1 MRVFL
6 TRAVALMLA
15 MLTLCLCACT
25 PDDKADGTANT
36 PPVNQDTTPDPDPT
50 PTPDPVP
57 DPEPQPS
64 AAEASFLTFD
74 FTQDEEFLAKNVYD
88 ESLYVK
94 GIIPTKKDDKY
105 YVENLGEENGGWSI
119 VLNGEWGHTYE
130 VKCPADMPALRA
142 AVVSRDPRTLDVG
155 KKISYDVSKSLKY
168 FDAEP
173 TEGKTF
179 SFMYTSRFENDCL
192 VIYTG
197 TEKVEIEIYERTMV
211 QSEDTEG
218 YWFVPE
224 TTFGDLHGA
233 EDSYA
238 DILWTSEEFLDN
250 LYEPYRTKY
259 PEYITR
265 EVIGKDQSGQYNM
278 YGYVYAP
285 EEYKCTL
292 FIAAGVH
299 GDEDLGYHGLAA
311 FMSLVADATEDSD
324 PTLWFMRNNVRFII
338 IPIVNVWAA
347 SQDPGSERTRLRY
360 NSEYVDLNRD
370 FKDLTQ
376 VESRN
381 VVNYFEKYADE
392 VDMMMDCHTADGK
405 DYALWY
411 NYILYAENTAVNYKT
426 TNHMYHRMMELGI
439 IDENPS
445 IAKIPGSYTK
455 GSEYLEGIVWN
466 RFKVPSITVEHA
478 DYKYT
483 NAFYGCGEEVTLACE
498 TYGNFLIQ
506 NAIYFCNANK

>member
-1 MRVFL
+1 MREFFTRSLAL
-6 TRAVALMLA
+6 TLAL
-15 MLTLCLCACT
+15 LTLCLCACT
-25 PDDKADGTANT
+25 SGETKDD
-36 PPVNQDTTPDPDPT
+36 PVPQDPAVQNPDPVPQDPT
-50 PTPDPVP
+50 PVP
-57 DPEPQPS
+57 DPEVQKPS

-74 FTQDEEFLAKNVYD
+74 FTQDEEFLPKNIYD

-94 GIIPTKKDDKY
+94 GIVPVKADGKY
-105 YVENLGEENGGWSI
+105 SVQVLGEEDPGYSI

-142 AVVSRDPRTLDVG
+142 AVVSRDPRDLAVG
-155 KKISYDVSKSLKY
+155 KKVSYDSSKSLKY

-192 VIYTG
+192 VLYTG
-197 TEKVEIEIYERTMV
+197 TEKVEVEIYERTML
-211 QSEDTEG
+211 QPEDTEG
-218 YWFVPE
+218 HWFIPSE
-224 TTFGDLHGA
+224 TFGDLHGGEGSFA
-233 EDSYA
+233 N
-238 DILWTSEEFLDN
+238 ILWTAEEFIDN
-250 LYEPYRTKY
+250 LYEPMRAKY

-265 EVIGKDQSGQYNM
+265 EVIGKDQSGQHDM
-278 YGYVYAP
+278 YGYVYTP

-299 GDEDLGYHGLAA
+299 GDEDLGYHGIAA
-311 FMSLVADATEDSD
+311 FMSLIADATENSD
-324 PTLWFMRNNVRFII
+324 PTLWFMRNNVRFIV
-338 IPIVNVWAA
+338 IPVVNVWAA
-347 SQDPGSERTRLRY
+347 SQDPMGERTRLRY
-360 NSEYVDLNRD
+360 NSEHVDLNRD

-376 VESRN
+376 AESQN
-381 VVNYFEKYADE
+381 VVKYFEKYADE

-439 IDENPS
+439 INDTPS
-445 IAKIPGSYTK
+445 IAKIPGSYNK

-478 DYKYT
+478 DYKFT
-483 NAFYGCGEEVTLACE
+483 SSMYGSGEELTIACE
-498 TYGNFLIQ
+498 AYGNFLIQ
-506 NAIYFCNANK
+506 NAIYFCNAK

>member
-1 MRVFL
+1 MRAFF
-6 TRAVALMLA
+6 TRALALILA

-25 PDDKADGTANT
+25 PKSTDEDPA
-36 PPVNQDTTPDPDPT
+36 VQDPATQDPTTTPDPGT
-50 PTPDPVP
+50 TTP
-57 DPEPQPS
+57 DPEPQGPS
-64 AAEASFLTFD
+64 AAEASFLSFD
-74 FTQDEEFLAKNVYD
+74 FTQDEEFLPKNVYD
-88 ESLYVK
+88 ESLYVQ
-94 GIIPTKKDDKY
+94 GIIPVNKDGKY
-105 YVENLGEENGGWSI
+105 MVENLGEDTPGYSI

-130 VKCPADMPALRA
+130 VICPADMPALRA
-142 AVVSRDPRTLDVG
+142 AVVGRDPRDLAVG
-155 KKISYDVSKSLKY
+155 KKITYDVSKSLKY

-173 TEGKTF
+173 TAGKTF

-192 VIYTG
+192 VLYTG
-197 TEKVEIEIYERTMV
+197 TEKVEVEIYERTMV
-211 QSEDTEG
+211 QAEDTEG

-224 TTFGDLHGA
+224 TTFGDLHGG
-233 EDSYA
+233 EGSYA
-238 DILWTSEEFLDN
+238 DILWTAEEFLDN

-265 EVIGKDQSGQYNM
+265 EVIGKDQSGQYDM
-278 YGYVYAP
+278 YAYVYAP
-285 EEYKCTL
+285 EEYKSTL
-292 FIAAGVH
+292 FVAAGVH

-324 PTLWFMRNNVRFII
+324 PTLWFVRNNVRFII

-347 SQDPGSERTRLRY
+347 SQDPGTERTRLRY

-381 VVNYFEKYADE
+381 VVNYFAKYALE

-439 IDENPS
+439 IDETPS
-445 IAKIPGSYTK
+445 LAKIPGSYGK
-455 GSEYLEGIVWN
+455 GSEYLEGVVWN

-483 NAFYGCGEEVTLACE
+483 SAYYGSGEEVTLACE

-506 NAIYFCNANK
+506 NAIYFCNAK